1 MKKFVKE
8 IYPYIIIVIVVL
20 LIKKFVIAPIRVIG
34 PSMKDTLLDGD
45 IMLLDKVTY
54 RFSDIKRFDIVVIKY
69 DNDLIIKRV
78 IGLPGDEIEYEDNK
92 LYING
97 KYYSEDYLSTG
108 TTTPAFKTSSVV
120 PKGSYFVLG
129 DNRKVSKDSREIGFV
144 SKKNIE
150 GKATFTFF
158 PFSRFGSKS

>member
-1 MKKFVKE
+1 
-8 IYPYIIIVIVVL
+8 
-20 LIKKFVIAPIRVIG
+20 
-34 PSMKDTLLDGD
+34 MKDTLLDGD

-54 RFSDIKRFDIVVIKY
+54 RFSDIKRFDIVVIDY
-69 DNDLIIKRV
+69 EDDLIIKRV
-78 IGLPGDEIEYEDNK
+78 IGLPGDEVEYSDNK

-97 KYYSEDYLSTG
+97 KSYEEDYLSTG
-108 TTTPAFKTSSVV
+108 TTTPSFKTTYVV
-120 PKGSYFVLG
+120 PEDSYFVLG

-144 SKKNIE
+144 SRKNIE